1 LKYFQ
6 RAADANNPIAM
17 AFLGKMYLEGNDAV
31 EADNATALR
40 WFQQAAEQSSPV
52 GQSGLG
58 LMYLTGRGLPKDFKK
73 AMQYFTL
80 AADQGWVDGQLHLGN
95 MYMSGIGVRR
105 DYQLAAKYYNLAAQ
119 SGHILAIYN
128 LAQMHATGT
137 GMMRSCTAAVEF
149 YKSVAERGRWG
160 LLLSEAHFD
169 HQEKRYSAAL
179 IKYLILSELGYEVAQ
194 SNAAFLFERG
204 EIGQEVYE
212 ALYKGGV
219 FVNAGPEAREENPE
233 AQAPTQPMET
243 LETTGLENS
252 QVILSRALQYWSRA
266 ATQGYTHARVRL
278 GDYYYYGW
286 GTPVDYSSAAAQYRQ
301 ASEVQRNPQA
311 MFNLAYMHE
320 QGLGLK
326 QDLHL
331 AKRFYDMAA
340 ETSVDA
346 GVPVALALMKLS
358 VMTTFHSLFSP
369 GGSVV
374 SGGESAGPSM
384 TSQQGPA
391 AAAAAADDILSILQ
405 PIFAFGPNW
414 DLYLL
419 TFLVGI
425 LGFMIYFRRPH
436 P

>member
-1 LKYFQ
+1 
-6 RAADANNPIAM
+6 
-17 AFLGKMYLEGNDAV
+17 V
-31 EADNATALR
+31 E
-40 WFQQAAEQSSPV
+40 
-52 GQSGLG
+52 
-58 LMYLTGRGLPKDFKK
+58 Y
-73 AMQYFTL
+73 
-80 AADQGWVDGQLHLGN
+80 
-95 MYMSGIGVRR
+95 
-105 DYQLAAKYYNLAAQ
+105 
-119 SGHILAIYN
+119 
-128 LAQMHATGT
+128 
-137 GMMRSCTAAVEF
+137 

-179 IKYLILSELGYEVAQ
+179 VKYLILSELGYEAAQ

-204 EIGQEVYE
+204 EIGQEIYDAFYKE
-212 ALYKGGV
+212 AGDEGT
-219 FVNAGPEAREENPE
+219 GEGSTPEDSTP
-233 AQAPTQPMET
+233 ET
-243 LETTGLENS
+243 LETSGLENS
-252 QVILSRALQYWSRA
+252 QVILSRALQYWSRS

-286 GTPVDYSSAAAQYRQ
+286 GTPIDYSTAAAQYRQ

-346 GVPVALALMKLS
+346 GVPVALALMKLA
-358 VMTTFHSLFSP
+358 VLTTFQSLISP
-369 GGSVV
+369 GGSG
-374 SGGESAGPSM
+374 SIGGGAGG
-384 TSQQGPA
+384 TLSQG
-391 AAAAAADDILSILQ
+391 DDLLSILQ

-425 LGFMIYFRRPH
+425 LGFMIYFRRPQR
-436 P
+436 